1 MSKELEKRVNIL
13 QEQYLKN
20 KREKEELQNKCS
32 NLEKEIKN
40 LKQLKNES
48 NNLPDFNFKCIS
60 HSKIYNSYCKTCKI
74 NICNICSGHSSHQ
87 VISFSKLGMTN
98 NEINKME
105 ILLKNFDENIR
116 KTDVVKRNIKSFFD
130 QAKLNNSNTSIYE
143 NDTKNNFIKF
153 YIQWLENANKKIKV
167 NQILNDITR
176 VYSTQQ
182 YEKNVYLS
190 MVAEQCEYY
199 DDMYNYLEDMVK
211 FDKDRILSSD
221 ERNLLSIA
229 MKNKINKN
237 LQGIRTVSAY
247 MNKEKKKETS
257 TYLPY
262 LIEYNQKLMI
272 ELEEN
277 CKKYIELIDLFLL
290 PKASTDESM
299 VFYYKMKGDYY
310 RRMAEGEGNLKKEG
324 IEGAKKS
331 YDNALKYVKSL
342 GIINPI
348 RLGLLLNLS
357 VFYYEYLGNSK
368 KAIEICKN
376 AIKESEKDLKN
387 ADEED
392 DEVKDAVSI
401 INLMKENLDMW
412 ESE

>member
-1 MSKELEKRVNIL
+1 M
-13 QEQYLKN
+13 
-20 KREKEELQNKCS
+20 
-32 NLEKEIKN
+32 IKI
-40 LKQLKNES
+40 E
-48 NNLPDFNFKCIS
+48 F
-60 HSKIYNSYCKTCKI
+60 
-74 NICNICSGHSSHQ
+74 
-87 VISFSKLGMTN
+87 
-98 NEINKME
+98 
-105 ILLKNFDENIR
+105 
-116 KTDVVKRNIKSFFD
+116 
-130 QAKLNNSNTSIYE
+130 
-143 NDTKNNFIKF
+143 
-153 YIQWLENANKKIKV
+153 
-167 NQILNDITR
+167 
-176 VYSTQQ
+176 
-182 YEKNVYLS
+182 
-190 MVAEQCEYY
+190 
-199 DDMYNYLEDMVK
+199 
-211 FDKDRILSSD
+211 LSSD

-290 PKASTDESM
+290 PKANDDESK

-342 GIINPI
+342 RIINPI

-387 ADEED
+387 ADEDE

-401 INLMKENLDMW
+401 INLMEENLAMW